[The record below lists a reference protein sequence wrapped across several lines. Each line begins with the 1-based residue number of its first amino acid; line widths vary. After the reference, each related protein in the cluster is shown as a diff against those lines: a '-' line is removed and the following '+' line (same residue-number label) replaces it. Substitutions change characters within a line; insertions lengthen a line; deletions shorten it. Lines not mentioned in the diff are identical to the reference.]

1 MVSQASGHERSIDA
15 LVDADYSLQS
25 VWPNDAD
32 IKPNLA
38 IDSRLQVYPGPAEPC
53 QGAGPMGRP
62 GGLIGALHL
71 DQQVPIFVI
80 RFAQSEHPLVRL
92 IVIHDSQTKSS
103 RSRILRL
110 ALVLCSLAAWGLGLS
125 AARAP
130 AAKDRGESGGKAPV
144 IESESESNISERG
157 VTLEAQINPEGS
169 ETEYGLW
176 VECGVVFQCGSAE
189 RVESG
194 RLPAGDSGQAVSF
207 VASSV
212 QSGNRYKYWVVATSS
227 EGTTMGIVRIFAPY
241 ESWPGPVSE
250 TGAAS
255 NVTEHEATL
264 EGEIEPAEK
273 GLDGFAYFFEYGA
286 SASYGASAPAPPGG
300 TIGPSASC
308 GLICEGLES
317 FPKRVRV
324 DLAGLEPGTTYHYRL
339 VSTNVNEGYRSFG
352 EDATFTTGGE
362 KPPPSSGGSETPSTT
377 GGDGQLGASS
387 TLSSL
392 TSGVTSLVSPL
403 GGTIAPKALTKAQ
416 KLAKALKRCRQGP
429 KRKRA
434 ACGRDVRKKKQATT
448 GKDTGERASQH
459 DQRRRE

>member
-1 MVSQASGHERSIDA
+1 MSAPIDA

-130 AAKDRGESGGKAPV
+130 AAKGRGESGGKAPV

-169 ETEYGLW
+169 ETEYELW
-176 VECGVVFQCGSAE
+176 IECVVVYTFKCGPTE
-189 RVESG
+189 RVGSG
-194 RLPAGDSGQAVSF
+194 RLPAGDSGQAVS
-207 VASSV
+207 VTLSDLEAS
-212 QSGNRYKYWVVATSS
+212 NPYKYWVVATNSGGPTKGAVLTFETS
-227 EGTTMGIVRIFAPY
+227 R
-241 ESWPGPVSE
+241 SWPGPVSE

-255 NVTEHEATL
+255 NVSEHAATL
-264 EGEIEPAEK
+264 EGEIEPAGD
-273 GLDGFAYFFEYGA
+273 GLAKFEYFFEYGVSTA
-286 SASYGASAPAPPGG
+286 YGESAPLPPEG
-300 TIGPSASC
+300 TIGPDASC
-308 GLICEGLES
+308 GLPCEGEQDWS
-317 FPKRVRV
+317 RQVSVR
-324 DLAGLEPGTTYHYRL
+324 LAGLEPGTTYHYRL
-339 VSTNVNEGYRSFG
+339 VSTNVWEGYRSFG
-352 EDATFTTGGE
+352 QDATFTTGGE
-362 KPPPSSGGSETPSTT
+362 KPSPSSGGSETPSMT
-377 GGDGQLGASS
+377 GGGGQPGASS
-387 TLSSL
+387 

-403 GGTIAPKALTKAQ
+403 GGAIAPKALTKAQ
-416 KLAKALKRCRQGP
+416 KLAKALKQCRRGP
-429 KRKRA
+429 RREQAACERQAKRKF
-434 ACGRDVRKKKQATT
+434 ATT
-448 GKDTGERASQH
+448 ARDR
-459 DQRRRE
+459 